1 MSSTVEPRADHRT
14 TLRRIDAVVG
24 GPLWWATHLGLTYWL
39 VPRACRWQAEWPLHL
54 VTVAALALIGRAWLS
69 GAQLVRGARLA
80 GTAVDR
86 TAQRDLFLGWTGMLL
101 AVLFGAVVLYEGIPN
116 AIIDPCSMT
125 PAH

>member
-1 MSSTVEPRADHRT
+1 MSRTVTAREDHRT
-14 TLRRIDAVVG
+14 PLRRIDAVVG
-24 GPLWWATHLGLTYWL
+24 GPLWWAMHLGLTYWL

-54 VTVAALALIGRAWLS
+54 ATVAAVLLCARAWLS
-69 GAQLVRGARLA
+69 GAQLVRGSRLA
-80 GTAVDR
+80 DPTVDR

-101 AVLFGAVVLYEGIPN
+101 AILFGAVVLYEGIPN